1 VGDSNIDSHCSSFGR
16 RSGLGP
22 AAFVA
27 NSHYTVFL
35 FLVNRKISIVSHSIM
50 YSLNWRFIFIF
61 DVVFG
66 LWACPSVLRFK
77 RFSVLRLKY
86 YQDATRNLTA
96 LSL

>member
-1 VGDSNIDSHCSSFGR
+1 
-16 RSGLGP
+16 
-22 AAFVA
+22 
-27 NSHYTVFL
+27 
-35 FLVNRKISIVSHSIM
+35 M